1 MRAKVFI
8 FLAFLSNNIFGI
20 EKTEIDSAKTQ
31 LLTFTVDL
39 MSQHM
44 WRGYA
49 ISTVPTIE
57 PAAELSTKYFTG
69 GIWGALSADG
79 DYFEIDTY
87 LKATYSGF
95 SLGLY
100 DYYCP
105 ASISS
110 KQSFFSYKKNTTKH
124 TLDLHAEYQ
133 GNNLFPVRIM
143 VATMIYGDD
152 INKTTNKNFY
162 STYAELA
169 VFSNIKNIY
178 LEYFMGFNAYESYY
192 GNKPALIN
200 TGIKTI
206 GSINVFNKSQIGL
219 QASIITNP
227 LANRVYLVF
236 GVSL

>member
-8 FLAFLSNNIFGI
+8 LLAFLSNSIFGI
-20 EKTEIDSAKTQ
+20 ETTELDSAKTQ
-31 LLTFTVDL
+31 LLTFKVDF
-39 MSQHM
+39 MSQHV

-49 ISTVPTIE
+49 MSTLPTIE

-105 ASISS
+105 ISVSS
-110 KQSFFSYKKNTTKH
+110 KQSFFNYKQNYTKH
-124 TLDLHAEYQ
+124 TVDLHVEYHV
-133 GNNLFPVRIM
+133 NDLFPVRFM

-169 VFSNIKNIY
+169 VFSNIKNVY

-200 TGIKTI
+200 AGIKTI
-206 GSINVFNKSQIGL
+206 GSINVFNKSQIDL